1 MIVIPS
7 HNPDIPEAVLQ
18 QLVLARVNQIPGVKV
33 WRFNVG
39 AFRDPKSGR
48 LYKFGVPGQADVG
61 GIMEPGG
68 RRLEIELKSRDG
80 RQSADQKLWQADIER
95 YGGLYILART
105 LREAMVPICEALQ
118 LPYRCDP

>member
-1 MIVIPS
+1 LIVIPS

-18 QLVLARVNQIPGVKV
+18 SLVHARVNQLPGVKV

-39 AFRDPKSGR
+39 AMRDPKSGR
-48 LYKFGVPGQADVG
+48 VYKFGVPGQADLG
-61 GIMEPGG
+61 GLMEPNG

-80 RQSADQKLWQADIER
+80 RQSTDQKLWQADVER

-105 LREAMVPICEALQ
+105 LAEAMVPICEALQ
-118 LPYRCDP
+118 LPYRCTP